1 MRTATCILC
10 FLVVASSVGCNTP
23 TPYASE
29 PVDYTSS
36 LPAVDPSMDTPRPTW
51 STPTP
56 DPAPSTEDARI
67 AAIAA
72 SLPDAE
78 GPDPNLQAER
88 RQLIAKM
95 INEGIFRKLE
105 FTSTLQYLWVD
116 NSFYSLPY
124 ENKKGFVSIV
134 YFYFF
139 DLQKIPSG
147 DVVVLKDFRTGKR
160 IGQFSNYG
168 LKMY

>member
-1 MRTATCILC
+1 MRTVTCILC
-10 FLVVASSVGCNTP
+10 FVVVASSVGCNTP

-29 PVDYTSS
+29 AVDYTSS
-36 LPAVDPSMDTPRPTW
+36 L
-51 STPTP
+51 P

-95 INEGIFRKLE
+95 INDGIFRKLE
-105 FTSTLQYLWVD
+105 FTSKLQYLWVD
-116 NSFYSLPY
+116 SSFYSLPY

-134 YFYFF
+134 YFYFY

-160 IGQFSNYG
+160 IGLFSDYG